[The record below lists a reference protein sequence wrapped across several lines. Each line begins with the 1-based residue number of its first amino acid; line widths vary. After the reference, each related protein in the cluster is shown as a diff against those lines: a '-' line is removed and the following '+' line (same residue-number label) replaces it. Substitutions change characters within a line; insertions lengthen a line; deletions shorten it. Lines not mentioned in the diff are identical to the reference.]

1 MDHNT
6 AKTLLDLLNPLHE
19 ALDDQISD
27 AIVREELEI
36 PSDYEHHVVIT
47 PQMERDLTRA
57 VLTLERAVDDVPSP
71 AVERAKDFFWQK
83 ADQYDREKLQATY
96 NDLLALQDQTD
107 QVPLATALDAVGGAL
122 AALSRS

>member
-1 MDHNT
+1 MDRNT
-6 AKTLLDLLNPLHE
+6 AQTLLDLLNPLHRT
-19 ALDDQISD
+19 LDDQTSD
-27 AIVREELEI
+27 DVVREELEL
-36 PSDYEHHVVIT
+36 PRDYEHNVGIT
-47 PQMERDLTRA
+47 PQMAGDLTKA
-57 VLTLERAVDDVPSP
+57 VLILEKAIDATASP

-107 QVPLATALDAVGGAL
+107 QIPLATALDAVGAAL